1 MPLVPLLDQLHV
13 PTMLV
18 LSAFVM
24 AAAAAIMSFFGLSQ
38 RVYRGY
44 AWWVTAMW
52 LAAAGGVLQLFR
64 PQWPEAAV
72 PANFMLLAWPVLIMA
87 GLRRFY
93 ARGRLPGSQWIDAVL
108 FGLCFAGWLA
118 VWASHSAGPVRA
130 IAFSIAMT
138 LLFVHA
144 AVFVWRLPE
153 RHQSA
158 ALKTMAVVM
167 MLQALVPFA
176 RLGWITLAAGQGS
189 LAPIMLMSP
198 LVLLPMLVGMLFTV
212 YLCQVLTHER
222 TEGDLR
228 ETQRQLR
235 VLADIDMLTQ
245 VPNRRHF
252 EELAGAALQAVRG
265 ARAVLMLL
273 DIDHFK
279 SINDN
284 HGHAVGDEALRRV
297 ARCARESLRTRDV
310 LGRLGGD
317 EFMLL
322 LPGATVDDALMVA
335 ERISDAVDGAVVT
348 GDAFA
353 LSLSFGVVQVE
364 PGESL
369 ESAQHR
375 ADLALY
381 EAKRLGRR
389 RAVPARLDGDGG
401 TVYGSSRPLGLAAS
415 N

>member
-1 MPLVPLLDQLHV
+1 MSATLIDQLHV

-18 LSAFVM
+18 LSTLVM
-24 AAAAAIMSFFGLSQ
+24 ASAAAIVSFFGLSH
-38 RVYRGY
+38 RTYRGY
-44 AWWVTAMW
+44 GWWVGAMW
-52 LAAAGGVLQLFR
+52 LAAAGGGLQLLR

-72 PANFMLLAWPVLIMA
+72 PGNLMLLAWPTLILA

-93 ARGRLPGSQWIDAVL
+93 SRGRLPGSQGGDAML

-118 VWASHSAGPVRA
+118 TFASHASGEWRA
-130 IAFSIAMT
+130 IAFSIAMST
-138 LLFVHA
+138 LFLHA
-144 AVFVWRLPE
+144 AWFVWHLPE
-153 RHQSA
+153 RRGSA

-167 MLQALVPFA
+167 LLQAAVPTA
-176 RLGWITLAAGQGS
+176 RMGWIGWQLGQEN
-189 LAPIMLMSP
+189 LTPIMLMSP
-198 LVLLPMLVGMLFTV
+198 LVLMPMMIGMLFTV
-212 YLCQVLTHER
+212 YLFQVLTHER

-252 EELAGAALQAVRG
+252 EELAGAALTSVRN
-265 ARAVLMLL
+265 ARAVVMLL

-279 SINDN
+279 AINDN

-297 ARCARESLRTRDV
+297 ARCARDSLRTRDV
-310 LGRLGGD
+310 LGRIGGD

-322 LPGATVDDALMVA
+322 LPGASVDDALTIA
-335 ERISDAVDGAVVT
+335 ERISQAVDAAVQT
-348 GDAFA
+348 GDSFA

-364 PGESL
+364 AGESL

-381 EAKRLGRR
+381 EAKRLGRC
-389 RAVPARLDGDGG
+389 RAVPARLDGDGS

-415 N
+415 S

>member
-1 MPLVPLLDQLHV
+1 MPAPLIDQLHV

-18 LSAFVM
+18 LSTLVM
-24 AAAAAIMSFFGLSQ
+24 ASAAAIVSFFGVCH

-44 AWWVTAMW
+44 AWWAAAMW
-52 LAAAGGVLQLFR
+52 LAAAGGALQLFR

-72 PANFMLLAWPVLIMA
+72 PGNLMLLAWPTLVLA

-93 ARGRLPGSQWIDAVL
+93 SRGRLPGSQASDALL

-118 VWASHSAGPVRA
+118 TFASHAGAEWRA
-130 IAFSIAMT
+130 IAFSIAMST
-138 LLFVHA
+138 LFLHA
-144 AVFVWRLPE
+144 AWFVWRLPE
-153 RHQSA
+153 RGASP
-158 ALKTMAVVM
+158 ALRTMAAVM
-167 MLQALVPFA
+167 LLQAAVPGA
-176 RLGWITLAAGQGS
+176 RMGWIAFSLGQAQ
-189 LAPIMLMSP
+189 LAPVTLMSP
-198 LVLLPMLVGMLFTV
+198 LVLMPMMIGMLFTV
-212 YLCQVLTHER
+212 YLFQVLTHER

-235 VLADIDMLTQ
+235 VLADTDMLTQ

-265 ARAVLMLL
+265 ARAVVMLL

-279 SINDN
+279 SINDTY
-284 HGHAVGDEALRRV
+284 GHAVGDEALRRV
-297 ARCARESLRTRDV
+297 ARCARETLRTRDV
-310 LGRLGGD
+310 LGRVGGD

-322 LPGATVDDALMVA
+322 LPGASVDDALTIA
-335 ERISDAVDGAVVT
+335 ERISDAVDAAVQT

-389 RAVPARLDGDGG
+389 RAVPARLDGDGSP
-401 TVYGSSRPLGLAAS
+401 VYGSSRPLGLAPAS

>member
-1 MPLVPLLDQLHV
+1 MPLTFAIDQLHV
-13 PTMLV
+13 PTMLL
-18 LSAFVM
+18 LSAVVM
-24 AAAAAIMSFFGLSQ
+24 AAAAAIMSFFGLSH

-44 AWWVTAMW
+44 AWWVAAMW
-52 LAAAGGVLQLFR
+52 LAAAGGALQLFR
-64 PQWPEAAV
+64 PGWPEAAV
-72 PANFMLLAWPVLIMA
+72 PGNLLLLAWPILILA

-93 ARGRLPGSQWIDAVL
+93 ARGGPPGSQWGDALL
-108 FGLCFAGWLA
+108 FGLCFAAWLA
-118 VWASHSAGPVRA
+118 AWASHASGEWRA
-130 IAFSIAMT
+130 IAFSTAMAV
-138 LLFVHA
+138 LYLHA
-144 AVFVWRLPE
+144 AVFVLRLPD
-153 RHQSA
+153 RPASP
-158 ALKTMAVVM
+158 ALKTMAAVM
-167 MLQALVPFA
+167 LLQAAVPLA
-176 RLGWITLAAGQGS
+176 RVGWAAASSAQNV
-189 LAPIMLMSP
+189 APLTLMSP
-198 LVLLPMLVGMLFTV
+198 LVLLPMMIGMLFTV

-222 TEGDLR
+222 TENDLR
-228 ETQRQLR
+228 ETQCQLR

-252 EELAGAALQAVRG
+252 EELAAAALQAVPG
-265 ARAVLMLL
+265 PRAVLMLF

-279 SINDN
+279 SINDS

-297 ARCARESLRTRDV
+297 ARCARDSLRTRDV

-322 LPGATVDDALMVA
+322 LPGATVDDALFVA
-335 ERISDAVDGAVVT
+335 ERISDSVDAAGAPA
-348 GDAFA
+348 DAFE

-369 ESAQHR
+369 ESAQNR

-389 RAVPARLDGDGG
+389 RAVPGRLNGDGS
-401 TVYGSSRPLGLAAS
+401 TAFGSSRPLGLAPS